1 MRDGKL
7 TDPCSASRRHERA
20 KIDAIEGLPVDRD
33 GRGIRDRCAALL
45 FVVVVSLALAGCGK
59 RGPPEPPPGEPVT
72 YPRNYPSE

>member
-1 MRDGKL
+1 MIAALRPHPTLPLHAG
-7 TDPCSASRRHERA
+7 
-20 KIDAIEGLPVDRD
+20 EGMGGGFRE
-33 GRGIRDRCAALL
+33 RDRCAALL